1 MKDGCVKGG
10 SKGVVH
16 LIRWRRTEKAREIQT
31 GSTPPKALQIKAS
44 GAACREPRGF
54 KFEFCS
60 LFPSAQR
67 TVGLFIAVGVA
78 YFFATWLGVAL
89 RPQVALCI
97 YCPAAGVAVGAL
109 ILFGPNARMPIA
121 TSVAITTVASGI
133 MFGKSPWEAA
143 AFGFVNTGQA
153 LLTTWL
159 VERWLG
165 DDLKLKA
172 VPQVLGFLVASAI
185 GVALG
190 ATGAA
195 IAKTLAEPIAFHYA
209 WQVCF
214 GACLLGTLT
223 IAPLLIGLGELPRE
237 LPPRRE
243 LFEGTIAI
251 VIFTLLSVLLIL
263 LPQEPWDS
271 ALPVAFVLPVLL
283 WLAVRC
289 RPVFGAAAAS
299 VLAVTIFW
307 STASHTGYF
316 GGASIPLADRILAAQ
331 TYATAG
337 TLLALILSALFA
349 ERRSR
354 EALLEAGNEQLRT
367 QKETFRRLLGSLP
380 APIYTTDKAG
390 RITYCNQAAVDLWG
404 TRPELGKDRW
414 SDLWRLRYSDGTPVP
429 LDDRPTQIVLNEGR
443 AVRGREALLERPNGS
458 LVPIMPCPAPQFDEQ
473 GRIIGVVNM
482 QIDLTERK
490 QAEAV
495 VKESESRLADG
506 LAAGH
511 VMAFD
516 WNAVTGL
523 TQRSDNATDVLGF
536 NQDELTGSPRNIF
549 LSQVHP
555 DDRTSLKQCIRALR
569 REMPSYALTFRYVR
583 PDGRLVWLEEAG
595 RGEFDATG
603 KLLRVKGLTRDITDR
618 KQAENALAERNA
630 QLALAGQ
637 AGRVGSYAYDVNK
650 GVMQISEGYA
660 AIHGLPPG
668 TTETTLCEWRSRVHP
683 DDLRRVEAFRDQVF
697 ANSRKESNIEYRI
710 VRSDGEMR
718 WVERRSSV
726 SYDGNARPT
735 RVVGVSIDVTERK
748 RAEER
753 QRILVAEL
761 DHRVK
766 NTLATVS
773 SVVSQTGIGNR
784 STTDFVA
791 ALEGRLRSMAATH
804 ELLGARCWH
813 GVSMKDLVQREL
825 APYAARNNC
834 EVSGAEVV
842 LRAEASQAMAMVL
855 HELATNAAK
864 YGALSTKEGR
874 VSIRWDQRLNGRGHP
889 PPLVLEWR
897 ESDGPPVIAPSNPGY
912 GTSTIRDLIPYE
924 FGGTVDLAFAPEGI
938 RCRVELPEIWL
949 GNGRE
954 LVSDDPNGGAS
965 LRPVI
970 R

>member
-1 MKDGCVKGG
+1 LG
-10 SKGVVH
+10 S
-16 LIRWRRTEKAREIQT
+16 L
-31 GSTPPKALQIKAS
+31 SPS
-44 GAACREPRGF
+44 G
-54 KFEFCS
+54 
-60 LFPSAQR
+60 QR
-67 TVGLFIAVGVA
+67 AVGLIIAVGVA
-78 YFFATWLGVAL
+78 YFLAAWLGVAL
-89 RPQVALCI
+89 RPQLGLCI
-97 YCPAAGVAVGAL
+97 FCPAAGVAVGAL

-121 TSVAITTVASGI
+121 TSVAITTVASSI
-133 MFGKSPWEAA
+133 MFGKSPSVAA
-143 AFGFVNTGQA
+143 ALGFVNAGQA
-153 LLTTWL
+153 LITTWL
-159 VERWLG
+159 IERWFG
-165 DDLKLKA
+165 DDLKLNA

-185 GVALG
+185 GVSIG

-195 IAKTLAEPIAFHYA
+195 IAKSLAEPIAFHYA

-243 LFEGTIAI
+243 LIEGTIAI
-251 VIFTLLSVLLIL
+251 VILALSSVLLIL
-263 LPQEPWDS
+263 LPQEPWES
-271 ALPVAFVLPVLL
+271 ALPVALVLPVLL

-307 STASHTGYF
+307 SAASHTGHF
-316 GGASIPLADRILAAQ
+316 GDSSIPLADRILAAQ

-380 APIYTTDKAG
+380 AAIYTTDKAG

-404 TRPELGKDRW
+404 TRPELGKDKW
-414 SDLWRLRYSDGTPVP
+414 SDLWRLRYSDGIPVP

-458 LVPIMPCPAPQFDEQ
+458 LVPIMPCPAPLFDEQ
-473 GRIIGVVNM
+473 GRVIGVVNM

-495 VKESESRLADG
+495 VKESESRLADA

-523 TQRSDNATDVLGF
+523 SQRSDNAADVLGF
-536 NQDELTGSPRNIF
+536 NQDELTGSPRDIF
-549 LSQVHP
+549 LNYIHP
-555 DDRTSLKQCIRALR
+555 DDRTSLRKSIRALR
-569 REMPSYALTFRYVR
+569 PGKPSYALIFRYVR
-583 PDGRLVWLEEAG
+583 PDGRLMWLEEVA

-603 KLLRVKGLTRDITDR
+603 KLMRVKGLTRDITDR
-618 KQAENALAERNA
+618 KGAEDALAERSA
-630 QLALAGQ
+630 QLALAGR
-637 AGRVGSYAYDVNK
+637 AARVGSYAYDVKK

-660 AIHGLPPG
+660 AIHGLPLG
-668 TTETTLCEWRSRVHP
+668 TTETTMCEWRSRVHP
-683 DDLRRVEAFRDQVF
+683 DDLRRVEVFRDQVF
-697 ANSRKESNIEYRI
+697 ANRQKESNIEYRI

-726 SYDGNARPT
+726 SYDGDGCPT

-748 RAEER
+748 RAEEH
-753 QRILVAEL
+753 QRALVAEL

-766 NTLATVS
+766 NALATVS
-773 SVVSQTGIGNR
+773 SVVSQTEIGNR
-784 STTDFVA
+784 SMTDFVS

-804 ELLGARCWH
+804 ELLGARCWQ
-813 GVSMKDLVQREL
+813 GVSLKELVQREL
-825 APYAARNNC
+825 APYAARNNS
-834 EVSGAEVV
+834 EVSGAEIV
-842 LRAEASQAMAMVL
+842 LCAEVGQAMAMVL

-864 YGALSTKEGR
+864 YGALSTKEGY
-874 VSIRWDQRLNGRGHP
+874 VSIRWDRRPNGHP
-889 PPLVLEWR
+889 PCLVLEWQ
-897 ESDGPPVIAPSNPGY
+897 EIGGPPVIAPGNPGY

-924 FGGTVDLAFAPEGI
+924 FGGTVDLVFAPEGV
-938 RCRVELPEIWL
+938 RCRVELPAIWL
-949 GNGRE
+949 SSGRE
-954 LVSDDPNGGAS
+954 LVSDAPNGGAS
-965 LRPVI
+965 LRPAI